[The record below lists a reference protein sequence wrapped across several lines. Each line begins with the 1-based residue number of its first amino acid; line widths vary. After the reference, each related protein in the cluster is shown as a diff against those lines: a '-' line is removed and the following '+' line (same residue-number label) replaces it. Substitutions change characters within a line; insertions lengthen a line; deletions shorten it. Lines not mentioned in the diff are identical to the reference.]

1 MPWNEP
7 GKDKD
12 PWGQR
17 QNDAPPDLDE
27 VFNNLKKK
35 LNGVLGGRRGG
46 GSARGSGGSD
56 DYTGLVL
63 IGLAAV
69 VVVWLLSGIYIV
81 DEGKRG
87 VETRFGASTQVTMP
101 GPHWRLPWPI
111 EAVEQIDVEGVRTTT
126 HNSQMLT
133 EDENIVAL
141 SLAVQYNIKSAQ
153 EYAFEVRD
161 PDVTLKQA
169 AETSIR
175 EVVGRNT
182 MDFIITEGRAEIA
195 SDTKRI
201 MQEILDSY
209 QTGLNVLQVNLNEAQ
224 PPEEVQDAFDD
235 AIKAREDEQRIINEA
250 NAYRNDI
257 VPKARG
263 DAQSL
268 LEEAEAYRTRVIKS
282 AQGETER
289 FNQLLTQYQLAPEVT
304 RERLY
309 IETLEEVMIN
319 NPKVV
324 IDVQSG
330 GNLTYLPLDRMIGQ
344 TGGARSS
351 SMMGSG
357 NLNPSASQGQRDILE
372 EFRRNTSRSRDRER
386 R

>member
-17 QNDAPPDLDE
+17 NNGAPPDLDE
-27 VFNNLKKK
+27 IFTNLKRKF
-35 LNGVLGGRRGG
+35 GGAVGG
-46 GSARGSGGSD
+46 KGGSGGGKSSQD
-56 DYTGLVL
+56 FTNILL
-63 IGLAAV
+63 IGIAAI
-69 VVVWLLSGIYIV
+69 VVVWMLSGIYIV
-81 DEGKRG
+81 DEGTRG
-87 VETRFGASTQVTMP
+87 VETRFGAKQNVTMP

-111 EAVEQIDVEGVRTTT
+111 ESVEQVNVEGVRTTN
-126 HNSQMLT
+126 HNSKMLT
-133 EDENIVAL
+133 EDENIVSL
-141 SLAVQYNIKSAQ
+141 SLAVQYNIKDAQ
-153 EYAFEVRD
+153 NYVFEVRE

-169 AETSIR
+169 AETAIR

-182 MDFIITEGRAEIA
+182 MDFIITDGRAEIA
-195 SDTKRI
+195 AETKVI

-209 QTGLNVLQVNLNEAQ
+209 ATGLNVLQLNLNEAQ

-250 NAYRNDI
+250 NAFRNDI

-263 DAQSL
+263 DAQSM
-268 LEEAEAYRTRVIKS
+268 LEEAEAYRTQVIKS

-289 FNQLLTQYQLAPEVT
+289 FNQVLAQYQRAPEVT

-309 IETLEEVMIN
+309 IETIEQVMAN

-324 IDVQSG
+324 MDVQNG
-330 GNLTYLPLDRMIGQ
+330 NNLTYLPLDRII
-344 TGGARSS
+344 
-351 SMMGSG
+351 SG
-357 NLNPSASQGQRDILE
+357 TQRDGAAGNNPANPNQGTMQGTFSDSLDE
-372 EFRRNTSRSRDRER
+372 LRRNNLRSRTREIR
-386 R
+386 